1 MELRL
6 HSVNAAK
13 PQVIGHVH
21 GEAILSGIAKRP
33 LIGESVFVGATN
45 IAGDGQA
52 DLSVHGGVDKAVY
65 AYPTD
70 HWAWWEREKGISCEP
85 ATFGE
90 NLTLEGADESA
101 VSIGDR
107 FRWGD
112 AILEISQPR
121 APCFKLAIH
130 TARPDAPQL
139 MTLSGRC
146 GWYFRVAR
154 EGDAPAQGGS
164 LVRVFAS
171 GGPSV
176 REAFSAVF
184 DPKVGTQSL
193 RRVEAA
199 AGLAESWRK
208 PVFGRLSKASDSP

>member
-6 HSVNAAK
+6 LSVNVAE
-13 PQVIGHVH
+13 PRVIGQVS
-21 GEAILSGIAKRP
+21 GQDVRSGISKHP
-33 LIGESVFVGATN
+33 LDQQSVFVATTN

-52 DLSVHGGVDKAVY
+52 DLSVHGGIDKAVY
-65 AYPTD
+65 AYPTN
-70 HWAWWEREKGISCEP
+70 HWPWWEREKKLRCEP

-90 NLTLEGADESA
+90 NLTVEGADETA
-101 VSIGDR
+101 VAIGDR

-146 GWYFRVAR
+146 GWYYRVIA
-154 EGDAPAQGGS
+154 EGHAPIRDVA
-164 LVRVFAS
+164 LERIFES

-176 REAFSAVF
+176 LEAFRAVF
-184 DPKVGTQSL
+184 DPKMGTDRL
-193 RRVEAA
+193 RRVEVA

-208 PVFGRLSKASDSP
+208 PVAKRLFGGSESR